1 MKRTKPIVAI
11 DGPSGAGKSTVSK
24 KLAELLGYVHIDT
37 GALYRAVG
45 LAAKRRGIAFD
56 DDEKLENLM
65 REIAIRL
72 EPGTAAHGSTVFL
85 GSEDVSQQ
93 IRTPEMSL
101 AASAVSARKP
111 VRAGLLA
118 LQRRLGGHGGSVLEG
133 RDIGTVVFPDAEAK
147 YFLTASM
154 DVRVRRRYEELRA
167 KAMDVTMEQTRA
179 EVIKRDEDDS
189 KRALA
194 PLKPADDA
202 EIVDGGDWTIDE
214 TAEILAVKVRAIE
227 AAMKKRLTR

>member
-45 LAAKRRGIAFD
+45 LAATRRKISYD
-56 DDEKLENLM
+56 DDAKLQKLMETIAIKLEP
-65 REIAIRL
+65 A
-72 EPGTAAHGSTVFL
+72 TAAHGSTVL
-85 GSEDVSQQ
+85 LDGEDVSQA
-93 IRTPEMSL
+93 IRTPEMSM

-111 VRAGLLA
+111 VRGGLLA

-147 YFLTASM
+147 FFLTASM
-154 DVRVRRRYEELRA
+154 DVRVKRRYEELRA
-167 KAMDVTMEQTRA
+167 KGMNVDLDQTRA

-189 KRALA
+189 NRALA

-202 EIVDGGDWTIDE
+202 EIVDGSAWSIDQ
-214 TAEILAVKVRAIE
+214 TAEILAVKVRDIE
-227 AAMKKRLTR
+227 AKLKKKKR

>member
-45 LAAKRRGIAFD
+45 LAATQERIAFD
-56 DDEKLENLM
+56 DDLGLGKLME
-65 REIAIRL
+65 RIEIRL
-72 EPGTAAHGSTVFL
+72 EPGTASHGSRVFL
-85 GSEDVSQQ
+85 RGQDVSAA
-93 IRTPEMSL
+93 IRTPEISL

-118 LQRRLGGHGGSVLEG
+118 LQRRLGGKGGSVLEG

-147 YFLTASM
+147 FFLTASM
-154 DVRVRRRYEELRA
+154 DVRVRRRFEELT
-167 KAMDVTMEQTRA
+167 KAGQKVTLEQTRV
-179 EVIKRDEDDS
+179 EVEKRDKDDS
-189 KRALA
+189 SRDLA
-194 PLKPADDA
+194 PMKPADDA
-202 EIVDGGDWTIDE
+202 EIVDGGSWTIDE
-214 TAEILAVKVRAIE
+214 TAVILSEKVRQIE
-227 AAMKKRLTR
+227 RRMK

>member
-45 LAAKRRGIAFD
+45 LAASRRGIAYD
-56 DDEKLENLM
+56 DDAKLADLM
-65 REIAIRL
+65 ASLDLAL
-72 EPGTAAHGSTVFL
+72 EPGTAAHGSRAFL
-85 GSEDVSQQ
+85 GGEDVSAQ
-93 IRTPEMSL
+93 IRTPEISM

-118 LQRRLGGHGGSVLEG
+118 LQRRLGGKGGSVLEG

-147 YFLTASM
+147 FFLTAS
-154 DVRVRRRYEELRA
+154 DEVRVRRRYEELRA
-167 KAMDVTMEQTRA
+167 KGTDVTLEQTAA
-179 EVIKRDEDDS
+179 EVAKRDRDDS
-189 KRALA
+189 QRDLA
-194 PLKPADDA
+194 PLKAAEDA
-202 EIVDGGDWTIDE
+202 EIVDGGAWTIDE
-214 TAEILAVKVRAIE
+214 TAEILAEKVRAIE
-227 AAMKKRLTR
+227 RRLARG

>member
-24 KLAELLGYVHIDT
+24 KLAEILGYVHIDT

-45 LAAKRRGIAFD
+45 LAASRRKIAYD
-56 DDEKLENLM
+56 DDAKLQTLM
-65 REIAIRL
+65 ESIAIRL
-72 EPGTAAHGSTVFL
+72 EPGTAAHGSAVFL
-85 GSEDVSQQ
+85 DGEDVSAA
-93 IRTPEMSL
+93 IRTPEMSM

-147 YFLTASM
+147 FFLTATM
-154 DVRVRRRYEELRA
+154 DVRVRRRFEELKA
-167 KAMDVTMEQTRA
+167 KGIDVTLDGTRA

-202 EIVDGGDWTIDE
+202 EIVDGSAWTIDE
-214 TAEILAVKVRAIE
+214 TAEILAVKVREIE
-227 AAMKKRLTR
+227 RRMKGKRGG